1 MRASLAD
8 QSIAIALGANLGDP
22 AGTLIAVR
30 PLLEQAL
37 ADWLNATEP
46 AGEHPR
52 VSRGV
57 SQWISRWISRW
68 SPLFRTE
75 PVGGPAGQPSY
86 LNAVVVFTLPAA
98 TSDAADCTTS
108 DETSNPAINQPRRAL
123 ALLKIL
129 QMLEAQFGRQRQ
141 ERWGA
146 RSLDLDLLWCGDLC
160 GTFGD
165 LQLPHPRLLERSFV
179 LAPLAAADPHL
190 IPPGQTTPRQKSCA
204 DWLAQLLPEL
214 PEAPPE
220 RLPPQQGWPE

>member
-8 QSIAIALGANLGDP
+8 QSIAIALGANLGVP
-22 AGTLIAVR
+22 ARTLIAVR

-37 ADWLNATEP
+37 ADWLDAPEP
-46 AGEHPR
+46 AGQHPR
-52 VSRGV
+52 ASRGV
-57 SQWISRWISRW
+57 SQWISQW

-86 LNAVVVFTLPAA
+86 LNAVVVFTLPNA
-98 TSDAADCTTS
+98 
-108 DETSNPAINQPRRAL
+108 AINEPRRAL
-123 ALLKIL
+123 ALLKSL

-165 LQLPHPRLLERSFV
+165 LHLPHPRLLERSFV
-179 LAPLAAADPHL
+179 LAPLAAVDPHL
-190 IPPGQTTPRQKSCA
+190 IPPGQTQPRPQSCS
-204 DWLAQLLPEL
+204 DWLAQLLPQL

-220 RLPPQQGWPE
+220 RIPPQQSWPE

>member
-1 MRASLAD
+1 VRASLAD

-22 AGTLIAVR
+22 ARTLIALR

-37 ADWLNATEP
+37 TDWLNAPEP
-46 AGEHPR
+46 AGQHP
-52 VSRGV
+52 S
-57 SQWISRWISRW
+57 SSRWVNQWTSRW

-86 LNAVVVFTLPAA
+86 LNAVVVFTLSAPPANTGDCA
-98 TSDAADCTTS
+98 TNE
-108 DETSNPAINQPRRAL
+108 ETVNAAINEPRRAL
-123 ALLKIL
+123 TLLKIL
-129 QMLEAQFGRQRQ
+129 QLLEAQFGRQRQ

-179 LAPLAAADPHL
+179 LAPLAAVDPHL
-190 IPPGQTTPRQKSCA
+190 IPPGQTTPRQQSCA
-204 DWLAQLLPEL
+204 NWLAQLLPEL

-220 RLPPQQGWPE
+220 RLPPQQSWPE